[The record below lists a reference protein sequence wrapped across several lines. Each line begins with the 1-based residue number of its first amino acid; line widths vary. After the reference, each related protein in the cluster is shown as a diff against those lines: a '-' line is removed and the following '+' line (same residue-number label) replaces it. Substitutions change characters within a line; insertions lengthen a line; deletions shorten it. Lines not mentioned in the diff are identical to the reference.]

1 MVDMANSATS
11 SIDIDIMVH
20 RAIEARRTGF
30 QQTQNDILREVFG
43 LNEGSPSL
51 VHQPAQPLRTR
62 HTGSFQIEFLGDR
75 FEEHSLKDAYIR
87 CLRLLSSFR
96 PQFLEQLSQ
105 KSTRSRRIVAR
116 LKEDLYLN
124 KPSLAEK
131 FAMPLGDGWWVDTNL
146 SRQQC
151 DSRLEM
157 ACEVAGIRFGN
168 DLKLRRGVPG

>member
-1 MVDMANSATS
+1 MANSATTS
-11 SIDIDIMVH
+11 SIDIDIDVH

-30 QQTQNDILREVFG
+30 QQTQNDILRDAFG
-43 LNEGSPSL
+43 LNDRNHPSL

-62 HTGSFQIEFLGDR
+62 QTGSFRIDFLGDR
-75 FEEHSLKDAYIR
+75 YEEHSLKEAYIR
-87 CLRLLSSFR
+87 CLILLSSLE
-96 PQFLEQLSQ
+96 PHFLERLSQ

-116 LKEDLYLN
+116 LKQDLYLN

-131 FAMPLGDGWWVDTNL
+131 FAMRLCDGWWVDTNL

-157 ACEVAGIRFGN
+157 ACEVAGIRFGS
-168 DLKLRRGVPG
+168 DLKLRREVRG